1 MSRASVTETP
11 RRAVLDFPAETRGEG
26 RYAAVHGRAYEGRG
40 REGEGRRRGSSQG
53 RRDAEQVRREVPE
66 VLVRREERPHLL
78 PRRGA
83 EQGRRDPRAPRGAR
97 PRRRRDQRG
106 HREQLDRDEL
116 THDLVPIANAVDE
129 GMRELCVP
137 RAVEE
142 EDRHVLLRETPRDD
156 GIVLA
161 EAVELEPA
169 RNSRLVL
176 AGSGRVV
183 GARDEVPDRLQLDR
197 RRVAQQALPFKPL
210 RRDPPAALG
219 ASGDEVHLMTGRD
232 EPRQGVG
239 AVRVAL
245 QFAEELAVVQL
256 HAELVL
262 LLLGDV
268 GELVEQ
274 VPAEHGVAEVEPE
287 LLGEGAKVRR
297 RAFRNHVVDVHADP
311 HWLTLWTPCYAAWR
325 KLNTRSYRE
334 GGGTRPDETRQP
346 AAMTARCQV
355 RQTPEGL
362 EDKRC

>member
-1 MSRASVTETP
+1 MSRAIVTETP

-66 VLVRREERPHLL
+66 VLVRREERAHLL
-78 PRRGA
+78 PRRCA

-129 GMRELCVP
+129 
-137 RAVEE
+137 A
-142 EDRHVLLRETPRDD
+142 
-156 GIVLA
+156 
-161 EAVELEPA
+161 
-169 RNSRLVL
+169 
-176 AGSGRVV
+176 
-183 GARDEVPDRLQLDR
+183 PDRLQLAR

-274 VPAEHGVAEVEPE
+274 VPAEHGVAELEPE

-297 RAFRNHVVDVHADP
+297 RAFRDHIVDVHADP

-355 RQTPEGL
+355 RQTPAGL
-362 EDKRC
+362 